1 MLRRTPQD
9 MPRPPFTCAQLCAE
23 SQHRVSPPQQISPT
37 PPILPARQSFISTRS
52 SVAYST
58 PEDAPSAPEVGYW
71 AQSPQVEVETSGIQ
85 PQTTRSVA
93 AVAQPITGTASRIES
108 IGSPVKIPPTAA
120 SGESSGV
127 EVTAYTMPPRGQV
140 PTQTVNMPPPPP
152 KVLTPPPPPPI
163 VAQAWGPFFDAD
175 MTPTPVF
182 IQFMDAVFS
191 YLDSGRTNSL
201 APEIYSRFLIN
212 QGYVGQT
219 NIWNFNLVAAFG
231 KTREEVADA
240 ALKRAYDLF
249 GIQHSLRPR
258 VRTPPPDVKTQLKS
272 VGASFARAVTPSTPG
287 SSMMPLLTR
296 QGFLKI
302 TAIEALCDPGRHWGG
317 LAHIV
322 KMYDLPEVHGW
333 GELPRSVLPEQPDPR
348 MLARIMRVQGGARE
362 PAHGKSRTGSVDARG
377 AANAIQ
383 LVGSAAVYARNQ
395 IQKVNLQDAADAIN
409 LVDNVLYLSN
419 LASNNS

>member
-1 MLRRTPQD
+1 M
-9 MPRPPFTCAQLCAE
+9 
-23 SQHRVSPPQQISPT
+23 
-37 PPILPARQSFISTRS
+37 
-52 SVAYST
+52 
-58 PEDAPSAPEVGYW
+58 
-71 AQSPQVEVETSGIQ
+71 EVETSGIQ

-219 NIWNFNLVAAFG
+219 NICASTTHMPVF
-231 KTREEVADA
+231 AD
-240 ALKRAYDLF
+240 
-249 GIQHSLRPR
+249 
-258 VRTPPPDVKTQLKS
+258 VRTI
-272 VGASFARAVTPSTPG
+272 R
-287 SSMMPLLTR
+287 
-296 QGFLKI
+296 
-302 TAIEALCDPGRHWGG
+302 
-317 LAHIV
+317 
-322 KMYDLPEVHGW
+322 
-333 GELPRSVLPEQPDPR
+333 EL
-348 MLARIMRVQGGARE
+348 
-362 PAHGKSRTGSVDARG
+362 
-377 AANAIQ
+377 
-383 LVGSAAVYARNQ
+383 
-395 IQKVNLQDAADAIN
+395 
-409 LVDNVLYLSN
+409 
-419 LASNNS
+419 